1 MAMKRRVRTRAGQ
14 EPKVRQAKGGS
25 PPKTNGVMRPDTGA
39 LTVPSDLNDE
49 GKSSSILP
57 NKVVLVITLLALLF
71 IAIIAWFV
79 THMPPKTS

>member
-1 MAMKRRVRTRAGQ
+1 MKKRLRTRAGQ
-14 EPKVRQAKGGS
+14 EPKVGREKGES
-25 PPKTNGVMRPDTGA
+25 PPKTSGVMRPDTGA
-39 LTVPSDLNDE
+39 LRVPSDINDE

-79 THMPPKTS
+79 AHIPQKT